1 MGACSLR
8 CQTSPISVFVFSLL
22 QRPVDLALINK
33 HEPEIVK
40 PDLII
45 LHVQP
50 EIQWVQVMSWRDES
64 FTVKPRCAES
74 ANLMAVGDMIGGR
87 IRDNQDCLIVFG
99 INKKMNLQGFFL
111 CFRAASIE
119 QCFVFFK
126 RTLTILPWMWQ
137 EWSLL
142 PDLGLFSAVYP
153 AYLTNGSISSVKMC
167 IVY

>member
-1 MGACSLR
+1 MR

-45 LHVQP
+45 LLHVQP
-50 EIQWVQVMSWRDES
+50 EIQWVQVMSRMDES

-99 INKKMNLQGFFL
+99 INKKINLHRFFL
-111 CFRAASIE
+111 ICV
-119 QCFVFFK
+119 FV
-126 RTLTILPWMWQ
+126 Q
-137 EWSLL
+137 Q
-142 PDLGLFSAVYP
+142 V
-153 AYLTNGSISSVKMC
+153 
-167 IVY
+167 